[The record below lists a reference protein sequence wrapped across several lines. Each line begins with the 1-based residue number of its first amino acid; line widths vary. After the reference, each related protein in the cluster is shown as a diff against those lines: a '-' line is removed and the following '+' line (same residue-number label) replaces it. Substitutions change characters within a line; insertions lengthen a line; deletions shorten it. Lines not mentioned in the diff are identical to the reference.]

1 MVKLIARETAEN
13 LSIKEWG
20 KARLDIVQ
28 DTNGESFIV
37 VHSLRRLLVDEVFFY
52 DNDNMLLRVSSHDV
66 GSRNGYI
73 LLMPNTFTK
82 IYAEISETVFDD
94 KYRKVV
100 EYDKDGEEL
109 VSLINEKSGKLEFP
123 LTRWK
128 DILDVHDEIATI
140 SFKQKGTGR
149 ILQSLV
155 RFKQNLYGNELVAQE
170 ITHVKLYEFI
180 LILK

>member
-66 GSRNGYI
+66 GSRSGYI

-82 IYAEISETVFDD
+82 IYAEKSETDIDD

-109 VSLINEKSGKLEFP
+109 VSLINE
-123 LTRWK
+123 
-128 DILDVHDEIATI
+128 
-140 SFKQKGTGR
+140 
-149 ILQSLV
+149 
-155 RFKQNLYGNELVAQE
+155 
-170 ITHVKLYEFI
+170 
-180 LILK
+180 